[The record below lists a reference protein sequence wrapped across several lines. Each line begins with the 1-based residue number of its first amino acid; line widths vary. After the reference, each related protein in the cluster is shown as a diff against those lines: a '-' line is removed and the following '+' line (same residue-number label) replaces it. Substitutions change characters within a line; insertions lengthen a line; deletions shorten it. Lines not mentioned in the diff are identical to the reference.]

1 MNAHIECDSL
11 ITAESK
17 RLLMSSD
24 QFDQRILELV
34 NIERANVG
42 LDSLSIDSQLDQAA
56 NLHTD
61 EMVQADQ
68 MSHQLPGE
76 ASLGDRVSATGYDW
90 TRLGENV
97 AAGYTTPEAVVAGWM
112 NSTGH
117 RENILNPEF
126 THLGVGYE
134 NAPDNITGTPENPDF
149 DVYWTQVF
157 GTDSFSS

>member
-1 MNAHIECDSL
+1 MASN
-11 ITAESK
+11 
-17 RLLMSSD
+17 

-34 NIERANVG
+34 NNERANVG
-42 LDSLSIDSQLDQAA
+42 LDSLSIDDQLDQAA

-76 ASLGDRVSATGYDW
+76 ASLGDRVSATGYNW

-97 AAGYTTPEAVVAGWM
+97 AAGYTTPESVVEGWM
-112 NSTGH
+112 NSPGH

-126 THLGVGYE
+126 TSIGIGYD
-134 NAPDNITGTPENPDF
+134 NAPDDNNSFNDF

-157 GTDSFSS
+157 GTDGFSG